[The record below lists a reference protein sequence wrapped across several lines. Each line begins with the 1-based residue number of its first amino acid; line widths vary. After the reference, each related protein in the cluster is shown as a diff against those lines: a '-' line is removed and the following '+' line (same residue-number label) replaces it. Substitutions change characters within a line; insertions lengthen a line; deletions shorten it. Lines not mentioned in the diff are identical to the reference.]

1 MWLIWLAA
9 FALIIVALLLAP
21 MRVVIGWSGWL
32 VQVRL
37 RYLGM
42 SLQVWTRNLL
52 ERSPKHTKRRERAP
66 DRDFGSMIEKLID
79 GLDTLVSNRE
89 TLEESARSAL
99 RLLHRFGRMLQLER
113 GQIDIKIGMANPA
126 YTGVANG
133 MLWALS
139 GMVQAR
145 WPQLFIRSLP
155 DFDSTALDCSGEIVV
170 RFRVWQPVW
179 ESLRFLATLPW
190 RGLRKMKKDLA
201 YS

>member
-9 FALIIVALLLAP
+9 FALVIVALLLAP
-21 MRVVIGWSGWL
+21 MRVVVGWSGWL
-32 VQVRL
+32 VEVHL

-42 SLQVWTRNLL
+42 SFRVWTRNLL
-52 ERSPKHTKRRERAP
+52 EQPTKHSKRRERAP

-79 GLDTLVSNRE
+79 ALDAMITNRDTLV
-89 TLEESARSAL
+89 ESARSAIS
-99 RLLHRFGRMLQLER
+99 LLHRFGRMLRLEG

-126 YTGVANG
+126 HTGVANG

-139 GMVQAR
+139 GIVQAR

-155 DFDSTALDCSGEIVV
+155 DFDSTALACNGEIVL

-179 ESLRFLATLPW
+179 ETLRFLATMPW